1 MLFRWCSGSIPAM
14 EQQQSFRITS
24 PALKHWWIKWKI
36 LPRAHDD
43 FLAPQAEAHRQQHTP
58 PKARLCC
65 CVQTETQAFSTAEIS
80 LLRDFQDRLENGMR
94 LRFLRLLHVFSLFLL
109 FHILHVALTWCFTL
123 PVGHMQE
130 SSLMSACHG
139 LQASFSHTSGHQTKK
154 AFAYPVRG
162 WKTSTL
168 QGTALNTW

>member
-14 EQQQSFRITS
+14 EQQQSFRITF

-36 LPRAHDD
+36 LPRAHND
-43 FLAPQAEAHRQQHTP
+43 FLAPQVEAHQQQHTA

-80 LLRDFQDRLENGMR
+80 LLRQ
-94 LRFLRLLHVFSLFLL
+94 RFPWQARKWNETEISPPPSCFLTFSAFPYPSCGSDTMLYF
-109 FHILHVALTWCFTL
+109 A
-123 PVGHMQE
+123 VGHMQE

-154 AFAYPVRG
+154 AFALPCQGLKNFY
-162 WKTSTL
+162 TSGDCS
-168 QGTALNTW
+168 Q